1 MTTKRCAWCAE
12 PIAAASI
19 RCCYCGSRVSIG
31 LRNRA
36 EWHRRHPARRVAGVC
51 AALAHALRVPIAAV
65 RVGFVLLALFH
76 GLGLAIYAV
85 LWFLLPDRPG
95 ARSGVDRIAD
105 AFRALIDE
113 PRSAAPP
120 QRAGLEV
127 QDTSAGDSTRGCTP
141 TRN

>member
-12 PIAAASI
+12 PIAATSI
-19 RCCYCGSRVSIG
+19 RCCYCGSRVAIG
-31 LRNRA
+31 LRDPA

-76 GLGLAIYAV
+76 GLGLALYAV

-95 ARSGVDRIAD
+95 GRSGVDRIAD
-105 AFRALIDE
+105 ALRALIDE
-113 PRSAAPP
+113 PRSAASP
-120 QRAGLEV
+120 QRTGLEA
-127 QDTSAGDSTRGCTP
+127 QDASAGDSTRGCTP